1 MLTVA
6 AGFVCSSQRPLQL
19 DRAGTHEASTGRA
32 EKCGSW
38 RASCRGDEPLTILAS
53 NGSRALVFCT
63 CAKCGSSSAYIW
75 FFSAL
80 YGKPFSGK
88 SFLQN
93 HAEWTPR
100 LPTMPVYTKAKLPA
114 EGTTYLALVRDPMAR
129 YLSAY
134 KSKLACWD
142 VGVEKRDRPG
152 IVNALVS
159 LARESGLDMTA
170 SRSDAT
176 AAGSETSSSHL
187 TKTDPTSD
195 PCLSFEQFTTA
206 LSAIHEAG
214 NAKDLNDHLLPQDLA
229 LAPCAH
235 GLLAVASE
243 MEMLAPMLQ
252 RSYELYPNATWQ
264 KRNSGG
270 DALPELD
277 APSVRRLCEV
287 ARRELLWLGQAGVA
301 LPETSGEPLT
311 VASCSEIGL
320 GHLGSDVSI
329 SSRPGGV

>member
-6 AGFVCSSQRPLQL
+6 ASFVCSSQRPLQP

-63 CAKCGSSSAYIW
+63 CAKCGSTSAYRW

-80 YGKPFSGK
+80 YGKPFSDDSG

-100 LPTMPVYTKAKLPA
+100 LPTVPVYTKAKRPA
-114 EGTTYLALVRDPMAR
+114 EGTTYLALVRDPLAR

-142 VGVEKRDRPG
+142 MGVEKKDRAG

-170 SRSDAT
+170 SRTDA
-176 AAGSETSSSHL
+176 AAARSETSSPHL
-187 TKTDPTSD
+187 TETDSTDD

-243 MEMLAPMLQ
+243 MELLAPMLQ
-252 RSYELYPNATWQ
+252 RSYELYPNATW
-264 KRNSGG
+264 KKLNSGG

-287 ARRELLWLGQAGVA
+287 SKRERLWLGKAGVA
-301 LPETSGEPLT
+301 LPEASGEPLT
-311 VASCSEIGL
+311 VANCSHSQIGL
-320 GHLGSDVSI
+320 GHLDTG
-329 SSRPGGV
+329 RLP

>member
-1 MLTVA
+1 MLAVA
-6 AGFVCSSQRPLQL
+6 AGFACSSQRPLQP
-19 DRAGTHEASTGRA
+19 DRAGALEASTGRA

-63 CAKCGSSSAYIW
+63 CAKCGSTSAYRW

-80 YGKPFSGK
+80 YGTPFSDDSQG
-88 SFLQN
+88 SFLHN

-100 LPTMPVYTKAKLPA
+100 LPTVPVYSEAKLPA
-114 EGTTYLALVRDPMAR
+114 EGTMYLALVRDPLAR

-142 VGVEKRDRPG
+142 EGVEKRDRPF
-152 IVNALVS
+152 IVNGLVS
-159 LARESGLDMTA
+159 LARESGLNMTA

-176 AAGSETSSSHL
+176 AAGFETSSSHL
-187 TKTDPTSD
+187 TKADATDD

-206 LSAIHEAG
+206 LSAVHEAG
-214 NAKDLNDHLLPQDLA
+214 NAEDLNDHLLPQDLA

-243 MEMLAPMLQ
+243 MELLAPMLQ
-252 RSYELYPNATWQ
+252 RSYELHPNATWQ
-264 KRNSGG
+264 KANSGG

-277 APSVRRLCEV
+277 APNVRRLCEV
-287 ARRELLWLGQAGVA
+287 ARRELLWLGKAGVA
-301 LPETSGEPLT
+301 LPEASGEPLT
-311 VASCSEIGL
+311 VANCAEIGL
-320 GHLGSDVSI
+320 GHLGPERLPVT
-329 SSRPGGV
+329 P